1 MSIPLD
7 LRAQPDLGSPFG
19 GVPRVKDLGKK
30 QQTGSPNTYSPKK
43 MRANNNNNNNHHNP
57 KKTWYFAGWKGGF
70 QFTMMGPRHVHL
82 RGWRQTIRF
91 LRGYKWMAPIRFG
104 MAQNDEKPQFDQM
117 WYLWPRLWAFFQ
129 PNFEPGPP
137 FWNQHQAS
145 GYSKVPA
152 FVNFNGHASWDKHVG
167 HTSYWTCMHVKS
179 IRVHQKYEG
188 ITNANKSIWIL
199 NAHRCWTHPFNPIL
213 T

>member
-1 MSIPLD
+1 MHSKFRRTQTWCPFIPSLHHYLIILCNQPTNILYCNISCPIPLD

-30 QQTGSPNTYSPKK
+30 TANRVTQNTFPEENEGKQQQQQQPPQPQKK
-43 MRANNNNNNNHHNP
+43 HG
-57 KKTWYFAGWKGGF
+57 TLQVGKGVLNS
-70 QFTMMGPRHVHL
+70 QWWDLDIAHL

-91 LRGYKWMAPIRFG
+91 RHGSKWLNRNLIKCG
-104 MAQNDEKPQFDQM
+104 THD
-117 WYLWPRLWAFFQ
+117 
-129 PNFEPGPP
+129 PNCGVSFNQFEPGPP

-167 HTSYWTCMHVKS
+167 HTSHWTCMYV
-179 IRVHQKYEG
+179 
-188 ITNANKSIWIL
+188 
-199 NAHRCWTHPFNPIL
+199 
-213 T
+213 